1 MWVSL
6 DSQLASLIPWEIR
19 LLDFVTFS
27 MKTTH
32 LLVVVQRK
40 VYDTEF
46 RVPRPDASN
55 YRILDEIRS
64 RHVTVIDGE
73 AIDDKRVKFLT
84 KESILAKEYISQ
96 IRTEQLD
103 RRLQGPDRWPVAR
116 TGCCEGSAR
125 SASAISQAQ
134 QQIAIHDQR

>member
-6 DSQLASLIPWEIR
+6 DSQLASLIPWEVR

-64 RHVTVIDGE
+64 RHATVIDGSDGRQADE
-73 AIDDKRVKFLT
+73 
-84 KESILAKEYISQ
+84 ISHQ
-96 IRTEQLD
+96 REHP
-103 RRLQGPDRWPVAR
+103 RER
-116 TGCCEGSAR
+116 
-125 SASAISQAQ
+125 
-134 QQIAIHDQR
+134 IH

>member
-6 DSQLASLIPWEIR
+6 DSQLASLIPWEVT
-19 LLDFVTFS
+19 LLDL
-27 MKTTH
+27 KTTH

-64 RHVTVIDGE
+64 RHATVIDGCDGQQADE
-73 AIDDKRVKFLT
+73 
-84 KESILAKEYISQ
+84 ISHQ
-96 IRTEQLD
+96 REHP
-103 RRLQGPDRWPVAR
+103 RER
-116 TGCCEGSAR
+116 
-125 SASAISQAQ
+125 
-134 QQIAIHDQR
+134 IH